1 MDNTFSKRLKELR
14 ASLNLTQSE
23 FAKEIG
29 TTQATL
35 SSYENSSKL
44 PSIELLISISKKC
57 NVSIDWLCGMQN
69 EQTTAQTISTYSDI
83 IKALSNIGILESLKM
98 SISITCISEENDFE
112 LHNEAKIT
120 IDDEIIVKFFEEWIE
135 VLALCKK
142 SPSGKKLYDIWIKDI
157 FERYDIP
164 IKINPTKRYTDFPF
178 T

>member
-14 ASLNLTQSE
+14 ASLSLTQSE

-57 NVSIDWLCGMQN
+57 NVSIDWLCGIQN
-69 EQTTAQTISTYSDI
+69 EQDNTQIISTYSDV
-83 IKALSNIGILESLKM
+83 IKALSNIGVLDSLKM
-98 SISITCISEENDFE
+98 SISIISVQEPDTIEA
-112 LHNEAKIT
+112 HNEAKIT
-120 IDDEIIVKFFEEWIE
+120 IDDEIIVKFFEEWME

-164 IKINPTKRYTDFPF
+164 IKINPTKRYSNFPF

>member
-35 SSYENSSKL
+35 SSYENSNKL
-44 PSIELLISISKKC
+44 PSIELLLSISKKC
-57 NVSIDWLCGMQN
+57 NVSMDWLCGIQN
-69 EQTTAQTISTYSDI
+69 EHTSTLTISTYSDI
-83 IKALSNIGILESLKM
+83 IKVLSNIGVLDSLKM
-98 SISITCISEENDFE
+98 SISIIDVQEPNTIETHS
-112 LHNEAKIT
+112 EAKIA
-120 IDDEIIVKFFEEWIE
+120 IDDEIIVKFFEEWID

-142 SPSGKKLYDIWIKDI
+142 SPSGKKLYDIWLKDI

-164 IKINPTKRYTDFPF
+164 IKLNPTRRHCDLPF
-178 T
+178 N